1 MHETT
6 TTHARNKT
14 KHRPYLQPRKEGQT
28 QHAEEEPATT
38 AGICKKPYENTRKK
52 YKPKRIFLE
61 TLVGY
66 CEASKTRTL
75 DNFTEVRKQ

>member
-38 AGICKKPYENTRKK
+38 AGICKKPYENTRKNTSLNE
-52 YKPKRIFLE
+52 YSLKPSWAIVKPQKPEPWI
-61 TLVGY
+61 TLQ
-66 CEASKTRTL
+66 R
-75 DNFTEVRKQ
+75 